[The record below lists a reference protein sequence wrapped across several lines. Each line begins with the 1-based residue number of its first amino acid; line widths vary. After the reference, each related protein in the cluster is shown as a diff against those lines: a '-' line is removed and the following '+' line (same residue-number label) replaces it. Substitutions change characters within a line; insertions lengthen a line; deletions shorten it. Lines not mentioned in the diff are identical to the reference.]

1 MRVDENR
8 PPIDGFLNHLAVERQ
23 SSKHTIDAYRRELQ
37 NDYLTMIG
45 NKLNPPRPTTPAAGG
60 GGGGRGGASAAPAL
74 SDDAK
79 SELRGTLVQLRT
91 DIERALPNTSDRA
104 SRLHLEGA
112 IHRIGEILDPKGA

>member
-1 MRVDENR
+1 MM
-8 PPIDGFLNHLAVERQ
+8 A
-23 SSKHTIDAYRRELQ
+23 DAR
-37 NDYLTMIG
+37 
-45 NKLNPPRPTTPAAGG
+45 
-60 GGGGRGGASAAPAL
+60 SAHAPA
-74 SDDAK
+74 DARRVEDAPGFVLHTHPYRETSVIVEAWTEHHGRVALVARGARRAR